1 VSKPTFVRR
10 WGAGARA
17 ERGTPPIMM
26 DPRFLSSVTVATAGV
41 GVGALSWMMA
51 GVALGGM
58 ATVGRAGKS
67 LYESL
72 YVFCCLIQSLSSIL
86 STAVSTPVVLHGR
99 LSREALLMGASI
111 RSLSLASSTS
121 MTW

>member
-1 VSKPTFVRR
+1 MSKPTFVRR

-17 ERGTPPIMM
+17 EWGTPPIMM
-26 DPRFLSSVTVATAGV
+26 DPRFLSSVTVAMAGV
-41 GVGALSWMMA
+41 RVGALSWMMA

-72 YVFCCLIQSLSSIL
+72 YFFF
-86 STAVSTPVVLHGR
+86 
-99 LSREALLMGASI
+99 
-111 RSLSLASSTS
+111 
-121 MTW
+121 